1 MGRMN
6 ERAAL
11 GERGQAI
18 WDAYDATHLP
28 AGHRALV
35 HEAARLAD
43 TLDQLSRLAAGD
55 ASTWA
60 SIIVDEMG
68 EVTLGIDSVIAEI
81 RNQQTTFK
89 NVMLEIRQTGL
100 PQKGPKKPKDETA
113 DDSDGDTILSFQRAA
128 ERRAAG

>member
-1 MGRMN
+1 MN

-11 GERGQAI
+11 GQRGQAI
-18 WDAYDATHLP
+18 WDAYDATGLA

-43 TLDQLSRLAAGD
+43 TLDKLQLLAAGD
-55 ASTWA
+55 IEVWA
-60 SIIVDEMG
+60 SLVTNDGTEFTL
-68 EVTLGIDSVIAEI
+68 EVNGVLAEI
-81 RNQQTTFK
+81 RNQQSVFK

-100 PQKGPKKPKDETA
+100 KQTGPAKSKDETTNV
-113 DDSDGDTILSFQRAA
+113 DDGDTILSFQRAV